1 MADLPTDTGILE
13 ILNNM
18 CRQAA
23 SSSAISSASSSVS
36 AFEAEEELAA
46 ELHEDLVELQEEMEQ
61 NEGKAHCFEEFPRRL

>member
-23 SSSAISSASSSVS
+23 SSSASSSVS
-36 AFEAEEELAA
+36 AIEAEEELAA
-46 ELHEDLVELQEEMEQ
+46 ELHEELVELQEDIDKQ
-61 NEGKAHCFEEFPRRL
+61 KSALL